1 MTQFLQLR
9 SGTSGPPFVG
19 VLQDDV
25 LLWDTTQKK
34 WFVSRF
40 PAGVLTTDD
49 VINFSLVPGVTT
61 SDALDNLGVNPNFP
75 PEHNNGASGAA
86 ISVSFASSLAQ
97 SVTLTANCTLTVTGL
112 IPNRTQWPQLKVI
125 QGGGGGFTLT
135 IVGAHTTNNGAGLTL
150 SAAAGAVDIVSM
162 YWDGAILDA
171 LVGGLRFA

>member
-34 WFVSRF
+34 WFVGRF

-49 VINFSLVPGVTT
+49 IVNFSLVPGVTT
-61 SDALDNLGVNPNFP
+61 SEALDNVGVNPNYP

-86 ISVSFASSLAQ
+86 FLVGFASSLAQ
-97 SVTLTANCTLTVTGL
+97 SLTLTANCTIACGGFVAG
-112 IPNRTQWPQLKVI
+112 RTQWAQLKLI
-125 QGGGGGFTLT
+125 QGGGGGFSVT
-135 IVGAHTTNNGAGLTL
+135 INAETPGGAGLTL
-150 SAAAGAVDIVSM
+150 SVAAGAVDIVSL
-162 YWDGAILDA
+162 YWDGAILFA
-171 LVGGLRFA
+171 TVGGLAFA

>member
-34 WFVSRF
+34 WFAGRF

-86 ISVSFASSLAQ
+86 FIVSFASAPAQ
-97 SVTLTANCTLTVTGL
+97 SLTLTANCTVALGGFVAG
-112 IPNRTQWPQLKVI
+112 RTQWVQLKCI
-125 QGGGGGFTLT
+125 QGGGGGFTITLT
-135 IVGAHTTNNGAGLTL
+135 GVHTPGGAPLTL
-150 SAAAGAVDIVSM
+150 SAAAGAVDILSI
-162 YWDGAILDA
+162 YWDGAIA
-171 LVGGLRFA
+171 YATVGGLAFA